1 MPGLQPERVVI
12 IDVDGLR
19 ADVYHQALEEGGLE
33 HFARLVGPPDQPTA
47 HHVPVLSVAPSITFA
62 AQASIVTGAH
72 PARHGVPG
80 NECFDRLGRISDGVP
95 RHFGFD
101 IGDTLA
107 VDDAVAVFSDGLAD
121 RLLNPDTPTIYESA
135 AARGKSSLVA
145 YHMYARG
152 AQTVIRPDL
161 VKIARFAKLTGRLG
175 LEAGRYDAG
184 MLDRLLGA
192 LRRADSKP
200 DLIMVYFMGL
210 DHHSHLHG
218 PDTQASYL
226 REVVDPQVGRLLD
239 ELAALNLFEGTL
251 FVILSD
257 HGQLATPGDDAR
269 TIRLGFP
276 FGLDLHARPGE
287 DPNVDAVVGLNGGLA
302 QVYLRHRH
310 GEWSAVPR
318 FEQDVLP
325 VAQAFHEMNETGKYR
340 QELQGTLELILI
352 RDAAGAGSWEV
363 GYQAYLGDGQTQ
375 PLADWL
381 RDHPGYP
388 YADAANRL
396 KWAASSMSGDLILA
410 ARAEEGYYF
419 GKPGLKGVH
428 GSLHRGDSAAVL
440 TFALPSGSSAEVD
453 WLHEGVDRV
462 IGDRCAAE
470 GDRQPSIADMAPV
483 LRALWLEADRAD

>member
-1 MPGLQPERVVI
+1 
-12 IDVDGLR
+12 
-19 ADVYHQALEEGGLE
+19 
-33 HFARLVGPPDQPTA
+33 
-47 HHVPVLSVAPSITFA
+47 
-62 AQASIVTGAH
+62 
-72 PARHGVPG
+72 
-80 NECFDRLGRISDGVP
+80 
-95 RHFGFD
+95 
-101 IGDTLA
+101 
-107 VDDAVAVFSDGLAD
+107 
-121 RLLNPDTPTIYESA
+121 
-135 AARGKSSLVA
+135 
-145 YHMYARG
+145 
-152 AQTVIRPDL
+152 
-161 VKIARFAKLTGRLG
+161 
-175 LEAGRYDAG
+175 
-184 MLDRLLGA
+184 
-192 LRRADSKP
+192 
-200 DLIMVYFMGL
+200 MGL

-239 ELAALNLFEGTL
+239 ELAALNLVEGTL

-276 FGLDLHARPGE
+276 FDMELSPLFEALGLDLHDRPGE

-352 RDAAGAGSWEV
+352 RDAAGAGSWEA
-363 GYQAYLGDGQTQ
+363 GYRAYLGDGQTQ

-381 RDHPGYP
+381 ADHPGYP
-388 YADAANRL
+388 YADAANRIR
-396 KWAASSMSGDLILA
+396 WAASSMSGDLILA
-410 ARAEEGYYF
+410 AKAEEGYYF

-440 TFALPSGSSAEVD
+440 TFALPSGAPAD
-453 WLHEGVDRV
+453 IDRLREGVDRV
-462 IGDRCAAE
+462 IGDRVAAE
-470 GDRQPSIADMAPV
+470 GNRQPSIADMAPV
-483 LRALWLEADRAD
+483 LRALWLGDSRAG